1 MKGLLFQS
9 DFSSVFAFS
18 CPDGSGGTKGA
29 PVKQRMLYASSK
41 ANAIGI
47 PANNGFEV
55 ACKLDVASGQDFAE
69 EEYSVLVHPPQEE
82 EKKGFRKPAAPRG
95 RRMVGK

>member
-1 MKGLLFQS
+1 M
-9 DFSSVFAFS
+9 FAFS

-41 ANAIGI
+41 ANVIGI
-47 PANNGFEV
+47 AAANNFEI
-55 ACKLDVASGQDFAE
+55 ACKLDVASAPDFTE
-69 EEYSVLVHPPQEE
+69 EEYSVLIHPPQEE